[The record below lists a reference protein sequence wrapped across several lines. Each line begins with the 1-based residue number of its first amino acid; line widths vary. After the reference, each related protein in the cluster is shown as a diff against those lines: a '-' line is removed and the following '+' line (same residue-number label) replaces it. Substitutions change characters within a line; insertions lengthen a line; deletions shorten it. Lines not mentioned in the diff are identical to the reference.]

1 MMNKIELLSPAG
13 SMDRLKIALLYGA
26 DAVYIGGRDYSLRAN
41 AKNFSIDEI
50 REACQY
56 AHKLGK
62 KVYVAVNII
71 FHNEDTIG
79 LVDYLKELEAC
90 QVDAIVVA
98 DPLVINLVHENNI
111 NIAIHVS
118 TQYSVVN
125 YEAAMFFK
133 NLGVERIVLG
143 RETSREEIKEII
155 DKTGLDIEIFIHGA
169 MCSSYSGRCVLSNY
183 FTNRDANRG
192 GCAQICRWN
201 FDLER
206 DNEKIL
212 NKTRFTMCC
221 KDLCMLKYLGD
232 IIDIGVCSLKVEGR
246 MRSVYYVATVI
257 NTYRKAI
264 DAYYNGTLTEE
275 KYREYYKVLGR
286 VANRDNVAQFYDKMP
301 GVDEQYFGEREEVS
315 NQDYLGIVE
324 EYNDGYVSIRE
335 KNFFRPGDEVEIIS
349 PNRETFSFIVPKIYD
364 KDMNELECAR
374 HPEEIIK
381 FKLDCVVDK
390 YDMIRIKVK

>member
-1 MMNKIELLSPAG
+1 MNKIELLSPAG

-79 LVDYLKELEAC
+79 LVDYLKELEDC

-125 YEAAMFFK
+125 YEAVMFFK

-143 RETSREEIKEII
+143 RETSRDEIKEII

-264 DAYYNGTLTEE
+264 DDYYNGTLTEE

-349 PNRETFSFIVPKIYD
+349 PNRETFSFIVTKIYD

-381 FKLDCVVDK
+381 FKLDCIVDK
-390 YDMIRIKVK
+390 YDMMRIKVK

>member
-1 MMNKIELLSPAG
+1 MNKIELLSPAG

-56 AHKLGK
+56 AHELGK

-79 LVDYLKELEAC
+79 LVDYLKELEDC

-111 NIAIHVS
+111 NIPIHVS

-143 RETSREEIKEII
+143 RETSRDEIKEII

-206 DNEKIL
+206 DNEKII

-264 DAYYNGTLTEE
+264 DDYYNGTLTEE
-275 KYREYYKVLGR
+275 GYREYYKVLGR

-324 EYNDGYVSIRE
+324 EYDDGYVSIRE

-381 FKLDCVVDK
+381 FKLDHMVDK
-390 YDMIRIKVK
+390 YDMMRIKVK